1 MRRLALSLLLLVPSA
16 CGEDKDP
23 LTGVTNPGT
32 DPGSTGGDEPTTE
45 ATTGPVSDSN
55 VTTQPSTSAPTS
67 APSTSETTESSLSA
81 TDATQSGPTS
91 DPSTSLPT
99 SESDTETV
107 TSANPTTQSTT
118 ENPTGDPDEGAT
130 QLCVDEINM
139 YRATLGLP
147 ALARWTDAE
156 DCSDSEAQQDGQ
168 SGTPHG
174 AFGQCGESAQNEC
187 PGWPGP
193 PEAMIT
199 DCLALMWAEGP
210 GEDFNMHGHY
220 INMSNPAYTKVAC
233 GFAEVNGEIWA
244 VQNFQ

>member
-67 APSTSETTESSLSA
+67 TPSTSETTVSSVSA
-81 TDATQSGPTS
+81 TDVTEGPTS

-156 DCSDSEAQQDGQ
+156 ACSDSEAQQDGQ

-193 PEAMIT
+193 PEAMIA